1 MKRARI
7 RDLGISTGRLPTGK
21 WNAITDVAGVR
32 VGQTSLV
39 HDVPSV
45 VRTGVT
51 AIWPA
56 GDDIWTDNVYAGSHS
71 FNGNG
76 EMTGLLWI
84 ADQGLIGAPICITN
98 TYSVG
103 LVRDAICA
111 LAVRDNA
118 PQAFHLPVAA
128 ETYDGWLSDSARFP
142 VTTELALAAMDVGTA
157 FGGIGASREMTFAV
171 FAEPALMLVFVTLSL
186 LIGTTNLDLIATAL
200 HDGGA
205 GLRVSLGLTLIGTII
220 VAIAENGRI
229 PVDNPATHLEL
240 TMVHEAMVLEY
251 SAWHLALIE
260 AGAALK
266 LLIWLGLIASVYAP
280 FGLAA
285 ATAPLLWPV
294 GLLAWAAKIG
304 LLATALAVF
313 EVSIAKMRV
322 FRVPEY
328 LGVSVL
334 LGLLA
339 AVFLLVSQGFA

>member
-1 MKRARI
+1 M
-7 RDLGISTGRLPTGK
+7 
-21 WNAITDVAGVR
+21 NALLSVLAWVLHVA
-32 VGQTSLV
+32 LV
-39 HDVPSV
+39 L
-45 VRTGVT
+45 
-51 AIWPA
+51 AA
-56 GDDIWTDNVYAGSHS
+56 
-71 FNGNG
+71 
-76 EMTGLLWI
+76 
-84 ADQGLIGAPICITN
+84 APVL
-98 TYSVG
+98 VG
-103 LVRDAICA
+103 LVRRIKARLLGRIGPPVLQPWRDLLRLWRKQAVCA
-111 LAVRDNA
+111 ENASWLFHAAPIAAFAATAAAAALVPSFAMGMATAPMADLLVIAGLLTLARCI
-118 PQAFHLPVAA
+118 
-128 ETYDGWLSDSARFP
+128 
-142 VTTELALAAMDVGTA
+142 LALAAMDVGTA